1 MPYNDSKKSSEEY
14 LRLALPLIAKHGV
27 AINPINYAVFYEYVS
42 GTNEPLQETLDEQA
56 QTPGAVTDGFLLELY
71 LRFIS
76 PCDERRMTRV
86 QEEMRHLLSE
96 VSDSVSHAGQE
107 AEQFD
112 RSLGSYEA
120 KLGENPDATTVSQVI
135 SSVRSDTHSMQQANS
150 SLTRQL
156 EESKEEIETLRKE
169 VESARQETLKDPL
182 TGLGNRK
189 GLTEAWEQIRG
200 HTNGQQPPLCL
211 LMMDI
216 DHFKRVNDTYGHLLG
231 DKVIKMVATVIRKT
245 VKGKD
250 VAVRYGG
257 EEFAVLL
264 PDTPPEGARAL
275 AEQLRTTVEHGVIRR
290 LDSGDTIGGVT
301 ISIGVGLCKDGE
313 SMSDFIARADAA
325 LYRSKEG
332 GRNRVT
338 MATES

>member
-1 MPYNDSKKSSEEY
+1 LPYNDSKKASEEY
-14 LRLALPLIAKHGV
+14 LRLALPLMARHGV
-27 AINPINYAVFYEYVS
+27 TVNPTNYAVLYEYVS
-42 GTNEPLQETLDEQA
+42 GTNRALQEALDKQA
-56 QTPGAVTDGFLLELY
+56 QAPAGVTDAFLLEQY
-71 LRFIS
+71 LKYVS

-86 QEEMRHLLSE
+86 QDEMRHLLSE
-96 VSDSVSHAGQE
+96 VSNSVTHAGQE
-107 AEQFD
+107 AALFD

-120 KLGENPDATTVSQVI
+120 RLGENPNAETVSQVL
-135 SSVRSDTHSMQQANS
+135 SSVRGDTQSMQQANS

-156 EESKEEIETLRKE
+156 VESKEEIETLRKE
-169 VESARQETLKDPL
+169 VESAREETLKDPL

-189 GLTEAWEQIRG
+189 GLAQAWEQIRG
-200 HTNGQQPPLCL
+200 HTDGQQPPLCL

-231 DKVIKMVATVIRKT
+231 DKVIKMVATVIHQT

-275 AEQLRTTVEHGVIRR
+275 AEQLRKTVANGEIRR
-290 LDSGDTIGGVT
+290 LDSGDSIGSVT
-301 ISIGVGLCKDGE
+301 ISVGVGLCKEGE
-313 SMSDFIARADAA
+313 GMSDFIARTDAA
-325 LYRSKEG
+325 LYRSKET

-338 MATES
+338 MDTEL